1 MVGHGYWCRW
11 VDIVILWQSIF
22 LFLSL
27 DRAEAPGCPWREETV
42 PISLEMRSTI
52 MTNKASWRRQILG
65 MILIL
70 WSSIQFILKCQEC
83 LSIGWVE
90 YHYLEHFIDF
100 VNSSHGQ
107 FSTYASLA
115 QYLETSKEID
125 ICLASRQRPPAAWTD
140 KHCLVSVS
148 GEDVKKLGLEL
159 QTIHRFS
166 QSQRKRLLALS
177 HWRHY

>member
-1 MVGHGYWCRW
+1 MSGYCDL
-11 VDIVILWQSIF
+11 VTEHFS
-22 LFLSL
+22 LSL
-27 DRAEAPGCPWREETV
+27 TWPGCGWREETV

-52 MTNKASWRRQILG
+52 VTNKASWRRQILG

-159 QTIHRFS
+159 QMIHRFS
-166 QSQRKRLLALS
+166 QSQRRALVES
-177 HWRHY
+177 VY

>member
-1 MVGHGYWCRW
+1 MSGYCDL
-11 VDIVILWQSIF
+11 VTEHFS
-22 LFLSL
+22 LSL
-27 DRAEAPGCPWREETV
+27 TWPGRGALAVPGEREPM

-148 GEDVKKLGLEL
+148 GEDVKKLVGTRAANDSSVF
-159 QTIHRFS
+159 TITEKGPS
-166 QSQRKRLLALS
+166 WKRLLALS

>member
-27 DRAEAPGCPWREETV
+27 DRAEAPGCAWREETV
-42 PISLEMRSTI
+42 SISLEMRSTI
-52 MTNKASWRRQILG
+52 VTNKASWRRQILG

-125 ICLASRQRPPAAWTD
+125 ICLASSS
-140 KHCLVSVS
+140 SVPLQPGQTS
-148 GEDVKKLGLEL
+148 IVLYQWVVKM
-159 QTIHRFS
+159 
-166 QSQRKRLLALS
+166 
-177 HWRHY
+177 WRSWD